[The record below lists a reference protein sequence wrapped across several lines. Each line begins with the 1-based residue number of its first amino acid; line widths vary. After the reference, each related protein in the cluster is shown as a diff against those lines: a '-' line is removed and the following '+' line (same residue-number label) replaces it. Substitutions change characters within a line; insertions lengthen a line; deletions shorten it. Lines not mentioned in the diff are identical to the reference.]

1 LTAALRASPWRQ
13 ALGDTTLLQESTLES
28 RYRLDRPVGQGGM
41 AFVYA
46 GTDLQLGGPVA
57 IKVLRPRFASKPA
70 AVERFLRE
78 ARALASARHEHVV
91 EVRDFG
97 TRADGS
103 AFVVMELLEGETF
116 AATLRR
122 EGPMPWSRV
131 RHIGAQLCDAL
142 AAVHAAGIVH
152 RDVTPANIFRVR
164 RDGDPDFLALVD
176 FGLAKLPD
184 GDDAGAPRLT
194 TEADVFGTPAFM
206 APEQTAHAKDA
217 DARSDVYS
225 TGVVLYCLLTARLP
239 FDGKTAIAIAQQQLE
254 REPTP
259 VRKHAPA
266 VHPAVEAV
274 ILRALA
280 RDPAQRHASI
290 IALGEAIR
298 ATPTDTAPAAALPKR
313 AWLGNPEL
321 ALVLAG
327 VLVCA
332 ILWIAFG

>member
-1 LTAALRASPWRQ
+1 ME
-13 ALGDTTLLQESTLES
+13 G

-57 IKVLRPRFASKPA
+57 IKVLRPRFAQKPPV
-70 AVERFLRE
+70 VERFLRE
-78 ARALASARHEHVV
+78 ARALASVRHEHVV

-97 TRADGS
+97 TRAEGS

-131 RHIGAQLCDAL
+131 RRIGVQLCDAL

-152 RDVTPANIFRVR
+152 RDVTPANIFRIR
-164 RDGDPDFLALVD
+164 RDGDADFLVLVD

-184 GDDAGAPRLT
+184 TDDAAAPRLT

-206 APEQTAHAKDA
+206 APEQVARAMDA

-225 TGVVLYCLLTARLP
+225 TAVVLYCLLTARLP
-239 FDGKTAIAIAQQQLE
+239 FDGKTAAAIAQRQLD
-254 REPTP
+254 RLPTP
-259 VRKHAPA
+259 VRRHASA

-280 RDPAQRHASI
+280 RDPADRFASI
-290 IALGEAIR
+290 VELGEAIR
-298 ATPTDTAPAAALPKR
+298 ATPTDSAPVTAPAKPSR
-313 AWLGNPEL
+313 IGRPEL
-321 ALVLAG
+321 LLVLAG
-327 VLVCA
+327 LVTCA
-332 ILWIAFG
+332 LLWIAFG